1 MLFSRRRFL
10 RISSRLAV
18 IPLLAPLFKGVASAT
33 GGASGAGQE
42 STGPAMP
49 SDSSL
54 PLLDPAMATRIKAI
68 SNVFEVG
75 SAEPDYAYVE
85 NLGDGRGYTVTQYGF
100 CTYNGEVSWV
110 INRHAQ
116 DVPDTPLKRFLP
128 YLPPLAS
135 GVGTAGLAQF
145 PQAWR
150 AAVQASKLLAAACDE
165 EADRLYLYPAVEAAV
180 TAGIRSPIGLS
191 IFYDTWLQH
200 GASTDADS
208 LNSILDR
215 TISET
220 GGRDS
225 HSEQDFL
232 RAFLDVRKTVL
243 NNPAN
248 HATRFVWRQS
258 ARRVD
263 ALMNLLDNNPDLVPP
278 VDVVNDDIHAVV
290 L

>member
-1 MLFSRRRFL
+1 MQCDRRNFL
-10 RISSRLAV
+10 RASARLAI

-33 GGASGAGQE
+33 GASIVDQGSADTAMASG
-42 STGPAMP
+42 
-49 SDSSL
+49 SSL
-54 PLLDPAMATRIKAI
+54 PLIDPVMATRIKAI

-75 SAEPDYAYVE
+75 SPEPDYAYVE

-100 CTYNGEVSWV
+100 CTYNGEVTWV

-128 YLPPLAS
+128 FLPPLTS
-135 GVGTAGLAQF
+135 GAGTAGLAEF

-150 AAVQASKLLAAACDE
+150 AAIKASKLLAVACDE
-165 EADRLYLYPAVEAAV
+165 EADRLYLYPAMEAAK
-180 TAGIRSPIGLS
+180 AADIRSPIGFS

-215 TISET
+215 TIAEA

-225 HSEQDFL
+225 LSEPEFL
-232 RAFLDVRKTVL
+232 RTFLDIRKTVL

-263 ALMNLLDNNPDLVPP
+263 ALMNLLDSNPDLVPP